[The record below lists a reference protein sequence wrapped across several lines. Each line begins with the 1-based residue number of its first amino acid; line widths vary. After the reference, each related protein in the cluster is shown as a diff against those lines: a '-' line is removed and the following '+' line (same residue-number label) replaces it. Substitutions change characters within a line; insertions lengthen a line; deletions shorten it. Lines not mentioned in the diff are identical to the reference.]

1 MAKKATCTSEQLCA
15 SERLAACK
23 DEVAALKH
31 DLAEARVAAP
41 STDRLLTSGLRLAME
56 NEALH
61 DKIAQ
66 LTEAKGGT
74 TKANSAAET
83 SLPI

>member
-1 MAKKATCTSEQLCA
+1 
-15 SERLAACK
+15 
-23 DEVAALKH
+23 
-31 DLAEARVAAP
+31 
-41 STDRLLTSGLRLAME
+41 ME

-66 LTEAKGGT
+66 LTEEKGGT
-74 TKANSAAET
+74 TKANSAAQT